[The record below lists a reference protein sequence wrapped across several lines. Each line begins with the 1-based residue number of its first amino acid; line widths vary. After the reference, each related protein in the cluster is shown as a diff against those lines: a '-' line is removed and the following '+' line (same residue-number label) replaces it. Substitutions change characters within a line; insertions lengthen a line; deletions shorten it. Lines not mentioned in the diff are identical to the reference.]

1 MSFEIDRRQLLRLGF
16 AAAAAWQLQPWS
28 VHANATTVGLGPL
41 SSVDVDTTLEAFA
54 DTLIPGQKRSP
65 ADRAVA
71 GAVRGPGAVQAGALA
86 LMQFPP
92 LGLGP
97 GLPAL
102 AAAVNAQATSYAAAQ
117 RIALDPSVPPFV
129 SLDFRQRTR
138 LAVQL
143 LDFSHPDY
151 LAYYALAALAFL
163 AFHTAGHLHTAD
175 AVRQGH
181 PGLKALGFPMP
192 DHDGFWRFPQFSY
205 RRRVAHSHGRTTRTG
220 HPA

>member
-1 MSFEIDRRQLLRLGF
+1 MSLELDRRQLLRLGF

-28 VHANATTVGLGPL
+28 VHASAAPDLGPL
-41 SSVDVDTTLEAFA
+41 SAADVAMTLEAFS
-54 DTLIPGQKRSP
+54 DTLIPGQKRDR

-86 LMQFPP
+86 LMQFPA
-92 LGLGP
+92 LGLAP

-102 AAAVNAQATSYAAAQ
+102 SAMLNAEATSYAMTE
-117 RIALDPSVPPFV
+117 RITLDPSVPPFV

-181 PGLKALGFPMP
+181 PGLKALGFPLP
-192 DHDGFWRFPQFSY
+192 DSDGFWRFPHFSY
-205 RRRVAHSHGRTTRTG
+205 RRRVARSHAGTTRSG

>member
-1 MSFEIDRRQLLRLGF
+1 MSLELDRRQLLRLGF
-16 AAAAAWQLQPWS
+16 AAAAAWQLQPWA
-28 VHANATTVGLGPL
+28 VHAGATPGLGPL
-41 SSVDVDTTLEAFA
+41 SDADVTTTLEAFS
-54 DTLIPGQKRSP
+54 DTLIPGQKRSA

-86 LMQFPP
+86 LMQFPA

-102 AAAVNAQATSYAAAQ
+102 AAAVNAEAATYAASE
-117 RIALDPSVPPFV
+117 RIALDPTVPPFV

-192 DHDGFWRFPQFSY
+192 DHDGFWRFPHFSY
-205 RRRVAHSHGRTTRTG
+205 RRRLARTHPGTTRTG
-220 HPA
+220 HPS